1 MRYYKLLPLLFIL
14 FSSLS
19 FSIHAAEE
27 EGFPGRAKYPSV
39 PYITLQDLYQKRNT
53 VVIVDT
59 RSKYEHSTLHIK
71 NSINIP
77 ISSLDFSSQ
86 IRKLYKQKK
95 KTIVFYCN
103 GHECTKSYDAVIK
116 SKRFAKVD
124 DTLAF
129 DAGIF
134 DWARKH
140 PRESVLLG
148 KSPVESTDLIAVQDF
163 EKHLLKPK
171 AFLERSNDKCI
182 ILDVRDS
189 AQRTDRIFAGYE
201 QSVDLDDTIGMDK
214 HINEAIA
221 KKQPLCIYD
230 AVGEQV
236 RWLQYY
242 LKQKK
247 LKNYYFLDGGA
258 KAFFETPYKELYG
271 S

>member
-1 MRYYKLLPLLFIL
+1 MQYIKILPLLFIL
-14 FSSLS
+14 LSSLS
-19 FSIHAAEE
+19 FNTNAAEE

-39 PYITLQDLYQKRNT
+39 PFITLEDLHQKKKS

-59 RSKYEHSTLHIK
+59 RSKYEYATLHIK
-71 NSINIP
+71 NAINIP

-86 IRKLYKQKK
+86 IRKLYRQKK

-103 GHECTKSYDAVIK
+103 GHDCTKSYDAVIK

-129 DAGIF
+129 DAGVF
-134 DWARKH
+134 DWARKY

-148 KSPVESTDLIAVQDF
+148 KTPINTANLISVKDF

-171 AFLERSNDKCI
+171 VFLERSNDKCI

-201 QSVDLDDTIGMDK
+201 QSVDLDDTIGIDK

-221 KKQPLCIYD
+221 KKMPLCIYD

-242 LKQKK
+242 LKQKN
-247 LKNYYFLDGGA
+247 LKNYFFLDGGA
-258 KAFFETPYKELYG
+258 KAFFETPYKELY
-271 S
+271 SN

>member
-1 MRYYKLLPLLFIL
+1 MRYIKILPILVILL
-14 FSSLS
+14 SSMS
-19 FSIHAAEE
+19 FSVNAIEE

-39 PYITLQDLYQKRNT
+39 PFISLQDLYKKRND

-77 ISSLDFSSQ
+77 ISGLDFSSQ

-116 SKRFAKVD
+116 AKRFAKVE

-129 DAGIF
+129 DAGVF
-134 DWARKH
+134 DWARKY
-140 PRESVLLG
+140 PSESVLLG
-148 KSPVESTDLIAVQDF
+148 KSPIKITNLISVEDF

-171 AFLERSNDKCI
+171 AFLERSNNKCI

-201 QSVDLDDTIGMDK
+201 QSVDLDDTIGIDK
-214 HINEAIA
+214 YINEAIA
-221 KKQPLCIYD
+221 TKQPLCIYD

-242 LKQKK
+242 LKQKN
-247 LKNYYFLDGGA
+247 LKNYFFLDGGA